1 VASVT
6 RLAEEVASTDEELA
20 DARDSWWHILTLYQ
34 ALLESGDTLIAAYEA
49 GSKAQL
55 QSMITSTETAIG
67 SFHSAVSIWAE
78 EMEAHIV
85 ARDAETEGAASYA
98 QTVTIA
104 ATVGTCCSAQFYLL

>member
-1 VASVT
+1 MSLDWQRKWRRPMKNWLMQEIPGAHPHSIPGSWSRVT
-6 RLAEEVASTDEELA
+6 LHSRIRSRPE
-20 DARDSWWHILTLYQ
+20 
-34 ALLESGDTLIAAYEA
+34 
-49 GSKAQL
+49 AQL

-78 EMEAHIV
+78 EMEPHIV